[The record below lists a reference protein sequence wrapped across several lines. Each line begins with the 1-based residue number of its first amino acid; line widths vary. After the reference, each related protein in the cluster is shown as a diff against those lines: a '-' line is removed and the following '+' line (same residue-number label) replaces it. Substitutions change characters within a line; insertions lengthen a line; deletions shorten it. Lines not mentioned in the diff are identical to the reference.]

1 MDPATTAAHVR
12 DLSEQVAPD
21 LFAGFDEGN
30 FPKTTLPALALAH
43 LAYRSSP
50 ATGEAVSLALR
61 DALFEEGRDI
71 AGPAVLEEIAGTYGV
86 GVRTGLDM
94 DAVRQDWRTGRERG
108 VKGSPHFFC
117 GGAEAFCPSLDIE
130 RDVRGHLLLRRT
142 ADNLRAFLQGC
153 FGA

>member
-12 DLSEQVAPD
+12 DLREQVALD
-21 LFAGFDEGN
+21 LFAGFDESD
-30 FPKTTLPALALAH
+30 FPESTLPALALAD

-61 DALFEEGRDI
+61 DALFEEGRNI
-71 AGPAVLEEIAGTYGV
+71 ASPAVLEEIAVTYGV
-86 GVRTGLDM
+86 DIRTGLDV

-117 GGAEAFCPSLDIE
+117 GGAEALCPSLDIE
-130 RDVRGHLLLRRT
+130 RDQLGHLLLRRN
-142 ADNLRAFLQGC
+142 ADNVRAFLQGC
-153 FGA
+153 FSA